1 MALPTFRYP
10 LLFTAFHFI
19 ATLESA
25 AVSICI
31 EQIIAIGMK
40 HIVHLNQVSA

>member
-1 MALPTFRYP
+1 MALPVFRYP

-25 AVSICI
+25 AMSIGI
-31 EQIIAIGMK
+31 EGIKVIGVK